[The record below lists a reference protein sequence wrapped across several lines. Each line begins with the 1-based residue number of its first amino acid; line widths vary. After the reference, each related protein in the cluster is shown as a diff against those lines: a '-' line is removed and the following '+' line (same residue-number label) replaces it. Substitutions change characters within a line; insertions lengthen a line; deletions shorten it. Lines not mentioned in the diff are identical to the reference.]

1 MTSFDASTEIFRV
14 ARMTVPLE
22 SKAEFLDGL
31 RATHA
36 FVRNLEGI
44 TVELLLEGEE
54 RGGSVTVLTVVGW
67 SDENVLA
74 RALQAARLY
83 HAELDYDAESRMKRL
98 GVAAD
103 IKHFRRIRDGG
114 DRPN

>member
-1 MTSFDASTEIFRV
+1 MTLFDASTEIFRV

-22 SKAEFLDGL
+22 SKTEFLDGL

-44 TVELLLEGEE
+44 TTELLLEGEE
-54 RGGSVTVLTVVGW
+54 SGGSVTVLTVVGW

-74 RALQAARLY
+74 QALQAARLH
-83 HAELDYDAESRMKRL
+83 HAELDYEPETRMKRL
-98 GVAAD
+98 GVVAD
-103 IKHFRRIRDGG
+103 IGHFRRSRDGG
-114 DRPN
+114 G